1 MQTYQPY
8 ILSFH
13 VFKIWLQKLFCI
25 NFLFSSVK
33 LFVCL
38 NFRVDEIMK
47 KSANSSQ
54 CNVLNS
60 IATSPVQ
67 WMRYL
72 NISESSSKFTNSYSF
87 KVLLL
92 SSQVYT
98 FLKALLSDTW
108 IHIIV
113 WLTRL
118 ENIKSKLNQI
128 LQRLFSFICKLFC
141 TILNSGI
148 AISLYLPFWKYGYIY
163 AWIIHFV

>member
-1 MQTYQPY
+1 
-8 ILSFH
+8 
-13 VFKIWLQKLFCI
+13 
-25 NFLFSSVK
+25 
-33 LFVCL
+33 
-38 NFRVDEIMK
+38 MK

-72 NISESSSKFTNSYSF
+72 NISELSSKFKNLYIF

-92 SSQVYT
+92 SWHVYT
-98 FLKALLSDTW
+98 FLKVFLSDTW
-108 IHIIV
+108 IHFIV

-141 TILNSGI
+141 TVSHSGI
-148 AISLYLPFWKYGYIY
+148 TILLYFPFWKYSYIY
-163 AWIIHFV
+163 KWSIHYVYRRKKYQKNEIKRAYNVHDISYNPYLTTW